1 VLGHINTGKLR
12 AYAVTTAA
20 RSQVAPNIPTM
31 AEAGLPGVQ
40 ANLRFVIMAPRGTPP
55 AIIRMLHAAVADS
68 MRDAELRALLIKQ
81 GFEPLATTPEETD
94 KTMRQD
100 HERWKPLLKAAN
112 IRLE

>member
-1 VLGHINTGKLR
+1 
-12 AYAVTTAA
+12 
-20 RSQVAPNIPTM
+20 
-31 AEAGLPGVQ
+31 
-40 ANLRFVIMAPRGTPP
+40 
-55 AIIRMLHAAVADS
+55 